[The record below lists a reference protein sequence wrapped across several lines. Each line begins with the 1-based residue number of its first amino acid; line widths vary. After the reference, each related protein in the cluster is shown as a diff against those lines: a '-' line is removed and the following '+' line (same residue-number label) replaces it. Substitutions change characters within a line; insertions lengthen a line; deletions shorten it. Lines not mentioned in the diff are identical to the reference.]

1 MLTLNDKKVVKYLL
15 VNFNLDQSINEVAKN
30 CHLSPNGAY
39 KILQKLQKE
48 SILYPKNIANIKAF
62 KVTCGSLKAKR
73 IIELAFMDK
82 IAGRLE
88 HRYKDHLPFQKISPI
103 CIAFGSYITEKKHPE
118 DFDIIT
124 IIDRS
129 NFAQYKKTLKEIQ
142 EIMPVKI
149 HDVLQTKQDFI
160 NNLQQDNKVIK
171 KALQEGVVLW
181 GYDQLIEVLSSVCP

>member
-73 IIELAFMDK
+73 IIALAFMDK

-88 HRYKDHLPFQKISPI
+88 HRYKDLLPLQKVSPI